1 MTTELVKS
9 PPPPLQPAPL
19 FTPTPKAAKRVLEFF
34 TAQIN
39 NDHTRKA
46 YLNATRRFAEWCEA
60 HGIRELAD
68 VQPSMSPPSSRT
80 CRTELQEK
88 PFSAPTV
95 KQHLAALRMLFDWL
109 VIGHVIDVNPAHAV
123 RGPKYVVKKGKT
135 PVLTAEEARELLDSI
150 ALVTNTEATRSAA
163 PAGIPANPQLVGL
176 RDRAL
181 IGVMVYSFAR
191 VNAVLEMK
199 VRDYFV
205 QGRRGWVRLHEK
217 GGKEHEVPCHHNL
230 ELYLDE
236 YIAAAGIAGD
246 PDGPLFRTAAG
257 KTGALTRNAMWQQ
270 DAYRMIQRRASDAGI
285 KTRIGNHTFRATGIT
300 AYLKNKGTLE
310 AAQHIAN
317 HESPRTTKLY
327 DRRQDEISLDE
338 VEKISI

>member
-1 MTTELVKS
+1 MSYDLVPS
-9 PPPPLQPAPL
+9 PAPASVPAPL
-19 FTPTPKAAKRVLEFF
+19 FAPTPKAAKRVLEFF
-34 TAQIN
+34 TTQIN
-39 NDHTRKA
+39 NDHSRKA
-46 YLNATRRFAEWCEA
+46 YMNATRRFAAWCEGC
-60 HGIRELAD
+60 GIQELAG
-68 VQPSMSPPSSRT
+68 V
-80 CRTELQEK
+80 E
-88 PFSAPTV
+88 PFHVAAFIKKLEGRFTPPTV

-109 VIGHVIDVNPAHAV
+109 VIGHIINVNPAHAV

-150 ALVTNTEATRSAA
+150 PVMRNTAGGGEPERLE
-163 PAGIPANPQLVGL
+163 PALVGL

-181 IGVMVYSFAR
+181 IAVMVYSFAR

-246 PDGPLFRTAAG
+246 ADGPLFRTAAG
-257 KTGALTRNAMWQQ
+257 KTGALTGNPMWQQ
-270 DAYRMIQRRASDAGI
+270 DAYRMIQRRAEAAGI
-285 KTRIGNHTFRATGIT
+285 RTRIGNHTFRATGIS
-300 AYLKNKGTLE
+300 AYLKNNGTLE
-310 AAQHIAN
+310 AAQQIAN

-338 VEKISI
+338 VEKIGI